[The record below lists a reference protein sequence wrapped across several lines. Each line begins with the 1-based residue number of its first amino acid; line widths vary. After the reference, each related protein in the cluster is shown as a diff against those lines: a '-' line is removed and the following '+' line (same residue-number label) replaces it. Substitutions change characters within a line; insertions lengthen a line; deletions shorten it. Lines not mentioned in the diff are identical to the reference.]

1 MKADRLIAQ
10 LAKWLRPAL
19 RLLAAIIL
27 VAGTATVGE
36 RIANDDSRPVVNTG
50 GPVAVSNAVHGA
62 FGDLAPAPSVRA
74 IAIDASSI
82 AAPLTL
88 LLAVA
93 AFPLIGRRQR
103 RVGDVGDAWRS
114 LLLGAPPAAL

>member
-10 LAKWLRPAL
+10 LAKRLRPTL

-27 VAGTATVGE
+27 IAGTATVGQ
-36 RIANDDSRPVVNTG
+36 RIVNDDSRSVVNAG
-50 GPVAVSNAVHGA
+50 GPAAVSNAVHEA
-62 FGDLAPAPSVRA
+62 FGDLAPAHSVRA
-74 IAIDASSI
+74 ITTHASSI
-82 AAPLTL
+82 VAPLTL

-93 AFPLIGRRQR
+93 GIRLIGRRQR

>member
-10 LAKWLRPAL
+10 LAKQLRPAL

-27 VAGTATVGE
+27 VAGTATVVE
-36 RIANDDSRPVVNTG
+36 RIANEGRPKANTG
-50 GPVAVSNAVHGA
+50 GPAAVSNTVHGA
-62 FGDLAPAPSVRA
+62 FGDLAPAPSVPA
-74 IAIDASSI
+74 IPVDASSI
-82 AAPLTL
+82 FAPLAL
-88 LLAVA
+88 LLGVT
-93 AFPLIGRRQR
+93 AFRLVGRRQR